1 MICSTGPGEKIVNRG
16 KNHVKHVDQLARTE
30 DNTLVAWV
38 TGNERYAT
46 SVRIDNDGSL
56 DDFCT
61 CPYSWGPRKHLVG

>member
-16 KNHVKHVDQLARTE
+16 KNYVKHVDQLARTE

-38 TGNERYAT
+38 TGTERYAT

-61 CPYSWGPRKHLVG
+61 CPYSWGPRKHSVG